1 MPVSLPTFRQVHV
14 RVPKDA
20 STREDLESRH
30 LHPIPALRWCCHG
43 RSSCHSLAEMGL
55 RVAHLRDRYR
65 VQKKSPLTYS
75 ACIKGS
81 CSSSRSCANGFLGL
95 RRCPRR
101 TLRRS
106 YWPCCCADSLQ
117 MLLSQRDFS
126 RSVGIRESVGRCSV
140 YDRARIAVVR
150 LLHLLV
156 PSSNILIPKRFVSAL
171 LREANV
177 RNCHPSASVLSL
189 PRIARLNP
197 TLTASRNF
205 KDSNE
210 SEN

>member
-14 RVPKDA
+14 RIPKDA
-20 STREDLESRH
+20 STREDLGSLR
-30 LHPIPALRWCCHG
+30 LHPTPASHWCCHC
-43 RSSCHSLAEMGL
+43 RSHCHNLAEMGS

-65 VQKKSPLTYS
+65 VPVMSPLTCS
-75 ACIKGS
+75 ACIKDS
-81 CSSSRSCANGFLGL
+81 CSSSRSCANEFLGL

-106 YWPCCCADSLQ
+106 CWPYCCADSLQ
-117 MLLSQRDFS
+117 MLLSQRDSS

-140 YDRARIAVVR
+140 YDREHIAVVR

-156 PSSNILIPKRFVSAL
+156 FSSSILIPKRFVSAL

-197 TLTASRNF
+197 ILTASRNF
-205 KDSNE
+205 RDNNE
-210 SEN
+210 SEK

>member
-1 MPVSLPTFRQVHV
+1 MYKGFVFFE
-14 RVPKDA
+14 PKLRERISWSTSMSSTNAA
-20 STREDLESRH
+20 SVV
-30 LHPIPALRWCCHG
+30 
-43 RSSCHSLAEMGL
+43 LAML
-55 RVAHLRDRYR
+55 
-65 VQKKSPLTYS
+65 
-75 ACIKGS
+75 
-81 CSSSRSCANGFLGL
+81 L
-95 RRCPRR
+95 RRFSP
-101 TLRRS
+101 
-106 YWPCCCADSLQ
+106 

-140 YDRARIAVVR
+140 YDRARIAVLR
-150 LLHLLV
+150 LLHLLVLV

-210 SEN
+210 SEK